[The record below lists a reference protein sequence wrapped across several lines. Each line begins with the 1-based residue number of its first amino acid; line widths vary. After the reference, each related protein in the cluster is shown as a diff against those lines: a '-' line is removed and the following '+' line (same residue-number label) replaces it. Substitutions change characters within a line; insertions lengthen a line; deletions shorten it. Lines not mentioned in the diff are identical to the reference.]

1 MDIWTRPWRHYVDFA
16 GRSRRLEYLLF
27 WVTFYGVI
35 FGIVTIAGIIA
46 PIISGAVSNSARGSG
61 LMSLPFI
68 LVGLFMLSAI
78 LPAIALS
85 VRRLHDLGLSGW
97 WMLVWFVPILGQ
109 VLGWLLSF
117 IIIFIPGPRGENQ
130 YGLDPHDPEEMDTQ
144 DLGQVFR

>member
-27 WVTFYGVI
+27 WVTFYGVFLGI
-35 FGIVTIAGIIA
+35 FMVGDIVGPLIGV
-46 PIISGAVSNSARGSG
+46 VSNRASGSAA
-61 LMSLPFI
+61 MSVSIVLA
-68 LVGLFMLSAI
+68 LLFMLSAI

-97 WMLVWFVPILGQ
+97 WMLLWFVPILGQ
-109 VLGWLLSF
+109 ILGWLLSLL
-117 IIIFIPGPRGENQ
+117 IIFIPGPRGENQ
-130 YGLDPHDPEEMDTQ
+130 YGHDPHDREEMDAQ